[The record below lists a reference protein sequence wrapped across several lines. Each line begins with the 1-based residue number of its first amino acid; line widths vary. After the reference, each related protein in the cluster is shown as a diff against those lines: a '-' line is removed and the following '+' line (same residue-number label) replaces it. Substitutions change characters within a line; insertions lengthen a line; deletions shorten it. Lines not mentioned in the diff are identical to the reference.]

1 MSEPSFEPFVA
12 RLAIDCP
19 DAVVCADR
27 YGVIRFWNRAATR
40 IFGFAEAEALG
51 RRLDLIIPEGL
62 CARHWEGYDRVMA
75 GAPSRYGEDDLLSV
89 PALHK
94 DGRRISI
101 EFAILPL
108 RDPAGSI
115 IGIAGLFCATSRPA
129 SMRCAV
135 QLAYFNAR
143 IPLGRWGKL
152 EEIGALAVFLSSDA
166 SGFITGTDIVIDG
179 GWTAQ

>member
-115 IGIAGLFCATSRPA
+115 IGIAAFLRDVTTRFDE
-129 SMRCAV
+129 MRALRRELA
-135 QLAYFNAR
+135 QLKAGS
-143 IPLGRWGKL
+143 PPP
-152 EEIGALAVFLSSDA
+152 S
-166 SGFITGTDIVIDG
+166 
-179 GWTAQ
+179 